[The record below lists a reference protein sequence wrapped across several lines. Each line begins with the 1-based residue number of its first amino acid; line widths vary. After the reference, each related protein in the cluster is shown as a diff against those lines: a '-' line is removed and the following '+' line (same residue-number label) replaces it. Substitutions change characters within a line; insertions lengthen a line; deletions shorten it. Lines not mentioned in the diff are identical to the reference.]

1 MCFHSKQ
8 GKDAQTIEKRFKA
21 KLKSNDLLVTA
32 DRLNGFT
39 FPKTPV
45 ITNQNKQEIQ
55 LFNWGLIP
63 TWAKDESFRA
73 STLNARIETVTEL
86 PSFKNNVKNR
96 CLILADGFYE
106 WKWLDE
112 KGKEKQQYLISLPN
126 DEPFAFAGIY
136 SEWTNK
142 NTGELLQTYSIIT
155 TEANP
160 LMAEIHNTKKR
171 MPIILTPQ
179 NENDWLN
186 ETINPLAFKACNIN
200 LKATTI

>member
-8 GKDAQTIEKRFKA
+8 GKDAQTLEKRFKA

-32 DRLNGFT
+32 DRFNGFT
-39 FPKTPV
+39 YPKTPV
-45 ITNQNKQEIQ
+45 ITNQNKLEVQ

-63 TWAKDESFRA
+63 TWAKDESFRS

-112 KGKEKQQYLISLPN
+112 KGKGKQQYLISLPN
-126 DEPFAFAGIY
+126 DKPFAFAGIY

-142 NTGELLQTYSIIT
+142 NTGELLQTYAMIT

-171 MPIILTPQ
+171 MPVILTPQ

-186 ETINPLAFKACNIN
+186 ETINPLAFKVCNIH
-200 LKATTI
+200 LKATAI